1 MNKLIKLF
9 PKLLKAYLSSNCL
22 RGHPHPVN
30 FDNFS
35 ASYVDKTISFSQRS
49 ANPLCPSVIE
59 RKPKP
64 LKRFN
69 PIVVRI
75 DQLLA
80 A

>member
-1 MNKLIKLF
+1 MW
-9 PKLLKAYLSSNCL
+9 
-22 RGHPHPVN
+22 
-30 FDNFS
+30 
-35 ASYVDKTISFSQRS
+35 DKTISFSQRS
-49 ANPLCPSVIE
+49 ANHFCPSVIE

>member
-1 MNKLIKLF
+1 MKRLIKLV
-9 PKLLKAYLSSNCL
+9 PKPLKAYLSSNCL
-22 RGHPHPVN
+22 RVNPVN
-30 FDNFS
+30 LANFS
-35 ASYVDKTISFSQRS
+35 ASYVDKTISFSQLS
-49 ANPLCPSVIE
+49 ANYLCPSVIE

>member
-1 MNKLIKLF
+1 MNKLIKLL
-9 PKLLKAYLSSNCL
+9 PKPLKAYLSSNCL
-22 RGHPHPVN
+22 RVNPVN
-30 FDNFS
+30 LANFS
-35 ASYVDKTISFSQRS
+35 ASYVDKTISFYQRS
-49 ANPLCPSVIE
+49 ANHLCPSVIE

>member
-1 MNKLIKLF
+1 MNKLIKLV
-9 PKLLKAYLSSNCL
+9 PKPLKAYLSSNFL
-22 RGHPHPVN
+22 RVHPVN
-30 FDNFS
+30 LANFS
-35 ASYVDKTISFSQRS
+35 ASYVDKTISFYQRS
-49 ANPLCPSVIE
+49 ANHLCPSVIE